1 MNLINLFSKKAKVT
15 KEEIIER
22 EEILLAIKNAAEEIR
37 YASEYINYVKEP
49 KLLDYAIYNEN
60 AVRCRYEYLIRL
72 AKEKGIENWA

>member
-1 MNLINLFSKKAKVT
+1 MSIIKLFSKKEKMT
-15 KEEIIER
+15 KEEILER
-22 EEILLAIKNAAEEIR
+22 EQLLLAIRNAAEEIR

-60 AVRCRYEYLIRL
+60 AVRCKYEYLIKL

>member
-1 MNLINLFSKKAKVT
+1 MNLMKLLNKKEKTT
-15 KEEIIER
+15 KEELIER
-22 EEILLAIKNAAEEIR
+22 EQLLLAIKNAAEEIR